1 MSRVLLIEDD
11 ATIAGFLSRG
21 LAESG
26 FIVETAGTAREGEAK
41 ATSASFDV
49 IVLDVMLPDGSGVDL
64 CRTLRQRGIENPI
77 LMLTALG
84 STKDK
89 VTGLEAGADDYLA
102 KPFEFPELVARLR
115 ALLRRGKATEA
126 SVLRYADLEVNL
138 VRREVTRGGQ
148 KIKLT
153 AKEFSL
159 LEYLLRNPDRVLSKA
174 EIGQQVWNLDLTYGS
189 NVIEVY
195 MSALRRKIDK
205 GFEPL
210 LLHTVIGSGY
220 LLSSKP
226 PPT

>member
-1 MSRVLLIEDD
+1 MSRVLLVEDD

-21 LAESG
+21 FAESG
-26 FIVETAGTAREGEAK
+26 FVVDSAATAREGEAK
-41 ATSASFDV
+41 ATSANFDV

-64 CRTLRQRGIENPI
+64 CRTLRQKGIEYPI

-89 VTGLEAGADDYLA
+89 VAGLEAGADDYLA

-126 SVLRYADLEVNL
+126 SVLRYADLEMNL
-138 VRREVTRGGQ
+138 VRREVTRAGQ

-153 AKEFSL
+153 AKEFAL